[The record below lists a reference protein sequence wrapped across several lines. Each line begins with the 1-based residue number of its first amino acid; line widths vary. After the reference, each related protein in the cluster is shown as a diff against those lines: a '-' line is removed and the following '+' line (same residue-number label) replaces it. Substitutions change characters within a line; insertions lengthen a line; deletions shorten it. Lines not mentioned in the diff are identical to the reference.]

1 MSIFDLNAYEVVLTE
16 DLPDLK
22 SKGYLL
28 KHKKSGARV
37 LLMENDDENKV
48 FTIGFRTPPS
58 DSTGVPHIMEH
69 SVLCGSRD
77 FPVKDPFVELVK
89 GSLNT
94 FLNAMTY
101 PDKTVYPVASCND
114 KDFQNLMHVY
124 MDAVFYP
131 NIYQHDE
138 IFRQEGWS
146 YKLDEPDGKLEYNGV
161 VYNEMKG
168 AFSSPEGVL
177 DRVILNSLFPDTSY
191 AYESGGDPEEIPNL
205 TYEQFLDFHRK
216 YYHPSNSYIY
226 LYGDMDMEEKL
237 KWLDENYL
245 CEFDAAEVDSEICF
259 QKPFD
264 KMIEVEKTYS
274 ISSEETEE
282 ENTYLSYNKVIATS
296 LDEKLYQAFQILDY
310 ALLSAPGAPLKKALM
325 DAGIGKD
332 IMGSYDNG
340 IYQPIFSIIAKNAEP
355 QQKEQFVQVIEDTLR
370 KIVEDGIDRK
380 ALEAGINYHEFR
392 FREADFG
399 NYPKGLMYGLDLF
412 DSWLYDEKKPFIHMQ
427 AIPTFAF
434 LKEQIGTRYFEDLIQ
449 KWILDNPHGS
459 MVIVKPERGRTARMD
474 RELDEKLQTYKAGLS
489 PDEVEKLARDT
500 AELIVYQESEDARE
514 DMEKIPVL
522 GREDISREIAPICN
536 EERVCGGIPMVY
548 HNVETNGIG
557 YVTLL
562 FDLSGVPEEKLPY
575 VGMLQ
580 AVLGIID
587 TTHYEYGE
595 LFNEINVHTGGI
607 GTSLELYPD
616 VTKVKEKEF
625 RTTFEMKGKA
635 LYPKMDV
642 LFKMMREILTESKL
656 EEEKRLKE
664 ILSMLKSRLQMSF
677 LSSGHTTAALRA
689 LSYSS
694 PLSKFKDDTDGIGY
708 YEAVKEIE
716 EHFEEK
722 KEELIANL
730 KELAARIF
738 RADNLMISYT
748 AAPEGLDAV
757 EKEIETFK
765 NGLFERT
772 DGDEQENRCILHCVK
787 RNEGFKTSSKVQ
799 YVARTGNFI
808 DGGAAYSGALH
819 ILKVI
824 LSYDYLW
831 QNIRV
836 KGGAYGCMCN
846 FNRIG
851 EGYLISYRD
860 PNLEKTIDVYEKV
873 TEYLRNFEADD
884 RDMNKYIIGTI
895 SNIDRPMNPSAKGT
909 RSMNLYMNHVTEEMI
924 RKEREEILNA
934 GQEEIRALADV
945 VAAMLAADQLCVIG
959 SEEKIE
965 EQKALFGEVRTLF

>member
-380 ALEAGINYHEFR
+380 ALEAGISYHEFR

-625 RTTFEMKGKA
+625 RATFEMKGKA

-656 EEEKRLKE
+656 EDEKRLKE

-757 EKEIETFK
+757 EKEMETFK

>member
-1 MSIFDLNAYEVVLTE
+1 MGIFDLNAYEVVLTE

-625 RTTFEMKGKA
+625 RATFEMKGKA

-656 EEEKRLKE
+656 EDEKRLKE

-730 KELAARIF
+730 KES
-738 RADNLMISYT
+738 D
-748 AAPEGLDAV
+748 D
-757 EKEIETFK
+757 
-765 NGLFERT
+765 
-772 DGDEQENRCILHCVK
+772 QLH
-787 RNEGFKTSSKVQ
+787 
-799 YVARTGNFI
+799 
-808 DGGAAYSGALH
+808 GGA
-819 ILKVI
+819 
-824 LSYDYLW
+824 
-831 QNIRV
+831 
-836 KGGAYGCMCN
+836 GGAGC
-846 FNRIG
+846 G
-851 EGYLISYRD
+851 
-860 PNLEKTIDVYEKV
+860 
-873 TEYLRNFEADD
+873 
-884 RDMNKYIIGTI
+884 
-895 SNIDRPMNPSAKGT
+895 
-909 RSMNLYMNHVTEEMI
+909 
-924 RKEREEILNA
+924 
-934 GQEEIRALADV
+934 
-945 VAAMLAADQLCVIG
+945 
-959 SEEKIE
+959 
-965 EQKALFGEVRTLF
+965 